1 MSDYW
6 DFLGFV
12 AQLIGTI
19 IVYRRSRQDAEAA
32 AQPPPVILTPV
43 DNLRTGFRPDGVWRG
58 DVIQD
63 EYDERAL
70 RADLE
75 RLE

>member
-6 DFLGFV
+6 DLLGIV
-12 AQLIGTI
+12 AQVIVTI
-19 IVYRRSRQDAEAA
+19 IVYRRSRRDAEEA
-32 AQPPPVILTPV
+32 AQPPPVVLTPV
-43 DNLRTGFRPDGVWRG
+43 DNLRTGFRPDGIWRG
-58 DVIQD
+58 DVSRH
-63 EYDERAL
+63 EYDDGAL

>member
-12 AQLIGTI
+12 AQAITTV
-19 IVYRRSRQDAEAA
+19 IVYRRSRRDAEQASK
-32 AQPPPVILTPV
+32 PPPVVLTSV
-43 DNLRTGFRPDGVWRG
+43 DSFRTGFRPDGVWRAG
-58 DVIQD
+58 DSGD
-63 EYDERAL
+63 EYDDGAL
-70 RADLE
+70 RAELE